1 MSWLS
6 DAWGGMSGA
15 VGDVFNGATGAA
27 TDLLNSD
34 GAQAALEAAANY
46 ANGKMTAEQARQA
59 AADKAAAAKIP
70 SWVLPVG
77 IGSAVLLVVALVL
90 SRRK

>member
-6 DAWGGMSGA
+6 DVGDAIGGAFKGVTGA
-15 VGDVFNGATGAA
+15 VTNLA
-27 TDLLNSD
+27 NSA
-34 GAQAALEAAANY
+34 GAQAALEAAADY
-46 ANGKMTAEQARQA
+46 ANGQLTAEQQRQA

-77 IGSAVLLVVALVL
+77 IGSVALLVVALIL